1 MGPDRLYSVKPMIQC
16 LLLLFSMMIAA
27 AQSPI
32 TGEAAVNLP
41 HAASFLVSPD
51 GRNLSV
57 ASPEVDWT
65 TGIRKNQWKDLQGKF
80 SFDPATAS
88 NVVWTADGRGV
99 AFFRTDKG
107 KTFLYAT
114 SSVTGAIEPVCELY
128 TPNAYLAAAGNRI
141 SWSRDG
147 EQIAFVGTLEPQPAV
162 QDPLVID
169 RIQYKTRTE
178 FSDNRR
184 SRIFVVDAKQESKAK
199 ALTSDSRDAHSVAW
213 GVGPEVIYLANP
225 GEDGDANLNYD
236 IYAVNVNSGAVR
248 TVVNSQGVEMEPQV
262 SPDGKWI
269 AYRATTRA
277 ITTIDSVA
285 EDAHVW
291 VVPYAGGTPREVN
304 RALDRRCAQL
314 RWMPDSKTVVYLAT
328 DRGSVVPYRSNI
340 DSLETTPLHQGRGTA
355 AGLQLTSSGDVYFTF
370 SEPTKPADLFR
381 IASAG
386 VTTKLT
392 EYGAEAAKQWKLVEP
407 ETFRFRSFDQTEVE
421 SFLYLPIKT
430 SGKLPLILNIHGGP
444 HSMHGYGFNGSLQ
457 YYVSRGYA
465 VLAVNPRGSS
475 GYGQKF
481 ADGCIN
487 DWGRGDYRDLMLAVD
502 AALRRYPQLDANRM
516 GVMGASYGG
525 YMTNWVITQTD
536 RFRAAVPVASLSNL
550 ISFYATSLYQDLI
563 HAEFNGFPWAGG
575 NFKVLWELSPLA
587 HIKNVKTPTLL
598 IHGENDND
606 VHITQ
611 SEEMFTALRH
621 RGVPATFVRYA
632 REGHS
637 FREPKHQLDMLKR
650 VSEWMDEY
658 LKSTQ

>member
-1 MGPDRLYSVKPMIQC
+1 MTGYTRFHPMNVCILI
-16 LLLLFSMMIAA
+16 LLSAA
-27 AQSPI
+27 AVSAQSPI

-51 GRNLSV
+51 GKNLSV
-57 ASPEVDWT
+57 ASPDVEWT
-65 TGIRKNQWKDLQGKF
+65 TGVRKNQWKHLQGEF
-80 SFDPATAS
+80 SFDPESAS
-88 NVVWTADGRGV
+88 NVVWSTDGQRV
-99 AFFRTDKG
+99 AFFRTEKG
-107 KTFLYAT
+107 KTFLYAGT
-114 SSVTGAIEPVCELY
+114 STGAVEPVCELY

-147 EQIAFVGTLEPQPAV
+147 KQIAFVGTLEERPPV

-184 SRIFVVDAKQESKAK
+184 SRVFVVDAKSGAKPK
-199 ALTSDSRDAHSVAW
+199 ALTPEGRDAHSVAW

-236 IYAVNVNSGAVR
+236 IYAVNVKSGAVR
-248 TVVNSQGVEMEPQV
+248 TVVKSQGVEMEPQV
-262 SPDGKWI
+262 SPDGRWI

-291 VVPYAGGTPREVN
+291 VVPYVGGSPKEVN
-304 RALDRRCAQL
+304 AALDRRCAQL

-328 DRGSVVPYRSNI
+328 DQGSVLPYRSNI
-340 DSLETTPLHQGRGTA
+340 NSLETKPLYQGRGTA
-355 AGLQLTSSGDVYFTF
+355 AGLQLTSSGDVYLTF
-370 SEPTKPADLFR
+370 SAPTKPADLFR
-381 IASAG
+381 IASSGAM
-386 VTTKLT
+386 TKLT
-392 EYGAEAAKQWKLVEP
+392 EFGAEAAKQWTLIEP

-421 SFLYLPIKT
+421 SFLYLPKNS

-457 YYVSRGYA
+457 YYASRGYA
-465 VLAVNPRGSS
+465 VLAVNPRGSA

-502 AALRRYPQLDANRM
+502 EALRRYPQLDARRM

-563 HAEFNGFPWAGG
+563 HAEFNGFPWAGD
-575 NFKVLWELSPLA
+575 NFKLLWELSPMA
-587 HIKNVKTPTLL
+587 HIKNAKTPALL

-621 RGVPATFVRYA
+621 RGVPATFVRYP

-650 VSEWMDEY
+650 VSEWMDRY
-658 LKSTQ
+658 LEE